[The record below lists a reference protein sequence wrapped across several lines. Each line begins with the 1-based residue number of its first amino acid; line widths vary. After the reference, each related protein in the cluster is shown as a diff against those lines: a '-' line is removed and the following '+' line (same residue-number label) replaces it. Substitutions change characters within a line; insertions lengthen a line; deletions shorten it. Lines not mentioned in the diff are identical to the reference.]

1 MISMENLK
9 TTLSGFR
16 LETEFKNVPVAFVNA
31 IRRICLSEIPT
42 VVVTDVDILENTS
55 QMTHEMLRQRMETL
69 PINVSPTDVD
79 TIKRGE
85 LEIRIGKVDKV
96 TDLTTDDFGG
106 GRDLILKDRD
116 LGEPLVFMRLQ
127 KGEAVHIKAKLG
139 LRLQGES
146 QVCVSTYK
154 NHIDPKQAEL
164 DLNTFL
170 SEGRGNEV
178 EFKNHHIQRSYAVDE
193 NGRPYW
199 FDFVLESIGVLP
211 ATDILKTAA
220 QVLKQKLNDW
230 LELPILRKD
239 GDYYEIISEKE
250 SHTVGSLVQ
259 SILYKN
265 PNINYVSYHMEHP
278 LLSKM
283 IVKFQTK
290 SSPEE
295 VLEKL
300 KNESLELCETILR
313 GI

>member
-9 TTLSGFR
+9 TTLNGFR

-42 VVVTDVDILENTS
+42 VVVTDVEILENTS
-55 QMTHEMLRQRMETL
+55 QMTHEMLRQRIETL
-69 PINVSPTDVD
+69 PINVSPTDVE
-79 TIKRGE
+79 TIKNGT

-96 TDLTTDDFGG
+96 TDLTTNDFGG

-154 NHIDPKQAEL
+154 NHIDPKQAEF

-170 SEGRGNEV
+170 SEGRGNEK

-193 NGRPYW
+193 AGRPYW
-199 FDFVLESIGVLP
+199 FDFMVESIGVLP
-211 ATDILKTAA
+211 ATDILKKAA
-220 QVLKQKLNDW
+220 QVLKQRITDW

-239 GDYYEIISEKE
+239 GNYYEIISEKD

-259 SILYKN
+259 ALLYKN
-265 PNINYVSYHMEHP
+265 SDISYVSYHMEHP

-290 SSPEE
+290 SPPEE
-295 VLEKL
+295 VLDKL
-300 KNESLELCETILR
+300 KKESLELCESILR

>member
-1 MISMENLK
+1 MENLK
-9 TTLSGFR
+9 TTLNGFR

-42 VVVTDVDILENTS
+42 VVVTDVEILENTS

-79 TIKRGE
+79 KIKNGQ

-106 GRDLILKDRD
+106 GRELILKDRD

-127 KGEAVHIKAKLG
+127 KGEAVHIKAKIG

-146 QVCVSTYK
+146 HVCVSTYK
-154 NHIDPKQAEL
+154 NHIDPKQAEF

-170 SEGRGNEV
+170 SEGRGTEA

-211 ATDILKTAA
+211 ATDILKKSA
-220 QVLKQKLNDW
+220 QVLKQKITEW
-230 LELPILRKD
+230 LELPILRKE
-239 GDYYEIISEKE
+239 GNYYEIVSEKE
-250 SHTVGSLVQ
+250 SHTLGNLMQ
-259 SILYKN
+259 TLLYKN
-265 PNINYVSYHMEHP
+265 PEIDYVSYHIDHP

-290 SSPEE
+290 SEPEK
-295 VLEKL
+295 VLEKV